1 MLSSR
6 SKAAPMIK
14 DAKRIVLKVGSA
26 LVADET
32 TGRARESWIRAFAE
46 DVVALRAQGRQVV
59 IVTSG
64 AIALGR
70 MQLKMKPKA
79 RLVLEEKQ
87 AAAAVGQIALFAAW
101 REAFATHD
109 LVAAQLLLTA
119 DDSIQRQRYL
129 NARAT
134 LETLLEH
141 HAVPIINEN
150 DTVATSEIRFGD
162 NDRLAARVA
171 QMAEAE
177 MLVLFSDIDGLY
189 DADPS
194 KHPNA
199 RFIPVVEQITPEIEK
214 MAGGVNSAVGSGGMV
229 TKIAAAKIACAA
241 GCHLVIAS
249 GKGERPL
256 AALMQGGRHSLFKA
270 EGSPRAARK
279 NWIAGSMHP
288 RGRVV
293 VDDGAARALASGSSL
308 LPAGVKDI
316 SGEFERGDTVEIV
329 LPDGKV
335 LGRGLIAYASSDTRL
350 ILGKQ
355 SEEIEQIL
363 GFKRK
368 DVLIHR
374 DDMVLE

>member
-1 MLSSR
+1 MT
-6 SKAAPMIK
+6 INHY
-14 DAKRIVLKVGSA
+14 KRITLKVGSA
-26 LVADET
+26 LVADEAA
-32 TGRARESWIRAFAE
+32 GSVREAWIAAFAE
-46 DVVALRAQGRQVV
+46 DVALLVRQGKQVI

-70 MQLKMKPKA
+70 MQLGMKPKSKLA
-79 RLVLEEKQ
+79 LEEKQ
-87 AAAAVGQIALFAAW
+87 AAAAVGQIALISAW
-101 REAFATHD
+101 REMLSKHG

-134 LETLLEH
+134 LETLIEH
-141 HAVPIINEN
+141 GAVAVINEN

-177 MLVLFSDIDGLY
+177 LLVLFSDIDGLY

-194 KHPNA
+194 KKPDAH
-199 RFIPVVEQITPEIEK
+199 FIPVVEQITPEIEQ

-229 TKIAAAKIACAA
+229 TKIAAAKIATQA
-241 GCHLVIAS
+241 GCHMVIAS
-249 GKGERPL
+249 GKGARPL
-256 AALMQGGRHSLFKA
+256 RTLMQGGKHTLFKA
-270 EGSPRAARK
+270 QGTPRAARK

-288 RGRVV
+288 KGRVV
-293 VDDGAARALASGSSL
+293 VDDGAAKALASGKSL
-308 LPAGVKDI
+308 LPAGVKAV
-316 SGEFERGDTVEIV
+316 SGEFERGDTVEIA
-329 LPDGKV
+329 LANGKV
-335 LGRGLIAYASSDTRL
+335 LGKGLIAYHSDDTQL

>member
-1 MLSSR
+1 
-6 SKAAPMIK
+6 MIK

-26 LVADET
+26 LVADE
-32 TGRARESWIRAFAE
+32 RAGLVREAWVSAFAA
-46 DVVALRAQGRQVV
+46 DVAALVRQGKQVI

-101 REAFATHD
+101 REAFAAHD

-194 KHPNA
+194 KYPNA

-308 LPAGVKDI
+308 LPAGVKDV

-329 LPDGKV
+329 QPDGRV